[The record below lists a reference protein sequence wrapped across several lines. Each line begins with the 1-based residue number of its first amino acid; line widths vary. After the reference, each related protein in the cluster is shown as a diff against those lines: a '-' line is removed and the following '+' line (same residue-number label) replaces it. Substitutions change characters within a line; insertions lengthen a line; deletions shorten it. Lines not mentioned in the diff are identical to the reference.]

1 MSEASEG
8 LYKEQQSI
16 HPDSKSTPEYDDET
30 IIWEGSPSQWTNLF
44 TFIFWGAAII
54 CALVFQVMWSQGL
67 NEGFSPIV
75 TASVP
80 WIVNGLLFVAFI
92 SMALPYLHTRYE
104 HTQVTKNKI
113 KESKGIT
120 SVFRKDL
127 YCEISDI
134 TDIKSPSAGLM
145 ALFGLSTLILETND
159 QDQPIIK
166 IRAIKDRDA
175 LIAKLMPIWREL
187 KVERKGYFGGN

>member
-1 MSEASEG
+1 M
-8 LYKEQQSI
+8 
-16 HPDSKSTPEYDDET
+16 
-30 IIWEGSPSQWTNLF
+30 
-44 TFIFWGAAII
+44 
-54 CALVFQVMWSQGL
+54 
-67 NEGFSPIV
+67 

-80 WIVNGLLFVAFI
+80 WIVNGLLFIAFI
-92 SMALPYLHTRYE
+92 SMALPYLHTKYE
-104 HTQVTKNKI
+104 YTQVTKNKI

-134 TDIKSPSAGLM
+134 IDIKSPSAGVM